1 MANVI
6 GGYALVDCTGLDLSK
21 STKQTLTGVYN
32 RIKSGYDSGKLV
44 ILTHAGVSP
53 MPVYVALSS
62 TNYIASAGPLVI
74 TFGSDDGATVVD
86 NTPELSGAKKT
97 TK

>member
-32 RIKSGYDSGKLV
+32 RIKSAYDSGKLV
-44 ILTHAGVSP
+44 LLTNTGASP
-53 MPVYVALSS
+53 MPVMVTLSS
-62 TNYIASAGPLVI
+62 TTYTAKVGPLVI
-74 TFGSDDGATVVD
+74 AFTSDDGAKITD
-86 NTPELSGAKKT
+86 NTPT
-97 TK
+97 P